1 MQDFFF
7 EPLTTNYFKNL
18 LYQNKK
24 TTYFDRI
31 NNLEE
36 SEFEFD
42 SPATNAEDNHT
53 PQELDFKSYLI
64 NCL

>member
-1 MQDFFF
+1 MFFY
-7 EPLTTNYFKNL
+7 EPITSNYFKDL

-42 SPATNAEDNHT
+42 TPANKLDDLYVS
-53 PQELDFKSYLI
+53 QELDFKSYLL